1 MSTHICIYIY
11 MYITDPAYVEKD
23 GVFFSTN
30 MGSMQISSYSFAWD
44 TEPTA
49 YWIYLNMLGKPPQ
62 ILCFGTVFLN
72 IFSRPPYF
80 ETPD

>member
-1 MSTHICIYIY
+1 
-11 MYITDPAYVEKD
+11 MYVTDPAYVEKD

-30 MGSMQISSYSFAWD
+30 MGSMRISSYSFAWD
-44 TEPTA
+44 TEPTT

-80 ETPD
+80 ETLD